1 MILTRALRI
10 VASVLIVL
18 LALLAATSIY
28 LIRRPFP
35 QISGSVRVQGLQAEV
50 QVIRDRWGIPHIFA
64 QNERDLFFAQGY
76 VHAQDRLWQME
87 LSRRVASGRLSE
99 IFGEVTLDTDRFF
112 RTLGLRRVA
121 EEEVR
126 LLNPQQREILEAYS
140 AGVNAYI
147 TTHRRR
153 LPLEFTILR
162 LTPEPWTPADSLV
175 FGKLMSWV
183 LGGNWKA
190 ELLRAALIAR
200 FGEEGAKKLL
210 PPYPEDA
217 PIIVPEE
224 ARAYYQAVHPD
235 ALWAVP
241 GSLPSTGI
249 GSNNWVVAGSRTA
262 TGAPLLA
269 NDPHLEG
276 QMPSIWY
283 EAHLVGGRF
292 DVIGAT
298 FAGVPGVIIGHNRHI
313 AWGVT
318 NVGPDVQDL
327 YLERLH
333 PNDPTRYLFRGN
345 WEPLRIVREEIRV
358 KGRAEPFLEEV
369 RLTRHGPI
377 LNNVIEGLPGY
388 VALRWTALQPNRLY
402 EAVIG
407 INLARNWQEFREA
420 LRKWAVPSQNFIYA
434 DIQGNIG
441 YQMPG
446 LVPIRAKGNG
456 LVPVPGWTGEYEW
469 VGFIPFEELPS
480 RFNPK
485 RGYIITANNRVP
497 PPRYRYFI
505 SAEWDPGFRAKRI
518 EQLLTEKEKLDIPD
532 FQRIQRDVLS
542 LVARIVLPRLEKLN
556 PQDPKAQKAL
566 ELLKG
571 WDGLLSPESTA
582 GAVYEAFMV
591 KLPEVLFKDVL
602 GKEVYDVY
610 RKAYWLQVP
619 ATLDLLGDPPSGW
632 WQGDQGKVLE
642 KALAAAYEELE
653 ERLGKDPKQWRWGT
667 LHQPRFTHAL
677 GRLPVL
683 AWIFNATPPPTG
695 GDGFTVN
702 NGGYDPDRPF
712 RQTIVASYRQ
722 ILDLADWDRSLAM
735 HTTGQSGL
743 PFHRHYRDFVSLW
756 AKGEYHPLLFSRARI
771 EASAEGRLVLRP

>member
-1 MILTRALRI
+1 MRLLRFLAALLVVL
-10 VASVLIVL
+10 VAF
-18 LALLAATSIY
+18 LAATGVY

-35 QISGSVRVQGLQAEV
+35 QVSGTVRLQGLQAEV
-50 QVIRDRWGIPHIFA
+50 QVVRDRWGIPHIFA

-76 VHAQDRLWQME
+76 VHAQDRLWQMD

-126 LLNPQQREILEAYS
+126 LLDPSQREILEAYS

-147 TTHRRR
+147 ATHRGR
-153 LPLEFTILR
+153 LPLEFVLLR
-162 LTPEPWTPADSLV
+162 YAPEPWTPADSIV
-175 FGKLMSWV
+175 FGKLMAWV
-183 LGGNWKA
+183 LGGNWRA

-200 FGEEGAKKLL
+200 FGEEGARRLL
-210 PPYPEDA
+210 PPYPEGA
-217 PIIVPEE
+217 PTIVPQE
-224 ARAYYQAVHPD
+224 ALGFYQALD
-235 ALWAVP
+235 LKALAALP
-241 GSLPSTGI
+241 GPLAPVGV

-283 EAHLVGGRF
+283 EAHLSGGRF

-298 FAGVPGVIIGHNRHI
+298 FPGVPGVIIGHNRNI

-318 NVGPDVQDL
+318 NAGPDVQDL
-327 YLERLH
+327 YLEQLH
-333 PNDPTRYLFRGN
+333 PNDPTKYLFRGK
-345 WEPLRIVREEIRV
+345 WEPLRIIREEIRV
-358 KGRAEPFLEEV
+358 KGRSEPVVEVV

-377 LNNVIEGLPGY
+377 LNNVVEGLPGY
-388 VALRWTALQPNRLY
+388 VALQWTALQPNRLY

-407 INLARNWQEFREA
+407 INLARDWQEFREA
-420 LRKWAVPSQNFIYA
+420 LRKWAVPSQNFVYA
-434 DIQGNIG
+434 DTRGNIG

-480 RFNPK
+480 RFNPR
-485 RGYIITANNRVP
+485 RGYIVTANNRVP
-497 PPRYRYFI
+497 PPGYRYFI
-505 SAEWDPGFRAKRI
+505 AAEWDPGFRARRI
-518 EQLLTEKEKLDIPD
+518 EQLLTEKGKLGIQD
-532 FQRIQRDVLS
+532 FQRIQLDVQS
-542 LVARIVLPRLEKLN
+542 LVAQEVLPVLGNLR
-556 PQDPKAQKAL
+556 PRDPKAQRAL
-566 ELLKG
+566 ELLRG
-571 WDGLLSPESTA
+571 WDGRLAPESTA
-582 GAVYEAFMV
+582 AAVFEAFLTT
-591 KLPEVLFKDVL
+591 LPDALFQEVL
-602 GKEVYDVY
+602 GKEVYDMY
-610 RKAYWLQVP
+610 RKAYWLRVP
-619 ATLDLLGDPPSGW
+619 ATLNLLRDPGSGW
-632 WQGDQGKVLE
+632 WQGDRGKVLE
-642 KALAAAYEELE
+642 KALVAAYEELE
-653 ERLGKDPKQWRWGT
+653 ERLGRDPKRWRWGT
-667 LHQPRFTHAL
+667 LHQPRFTHPL
-677 GRLPVL
+677 GRVPVL
-683 AWIFNATPPPTG
+683 TWIFNTTPPPTG

-702 NGGYDPDRPF
+702 NGGYDPDKPF

-743 PFHRHYRDFVSLW
+743 PLHKHYRDFAPMW

-771 EASAEGRLVLRP
+771 EAEMEGRLVLSP